1 MIRVPHVVAYPMNF
15 SLLCDQGQLV
25 GVFKLMKND
34 HFLAVLVIFPKF
46 LGTLRSSFY

>member
-1 MIRVPHVVAYPMNF
+1 MIRVPHVVAYPMSF
-15 SLLCDQGQLV
+15 SLLCDQGQQV